1 MASGALLSLLAAR
14 VAGFQA
20 AISPVVLAI
29 GFVTSVAVGIAAGLY
44 PAIRASWMEPMDA
57 IRA

>member
-1 MASGALLSLLAAR
+1 
-14 VAGFQA
+14 
-20 AISPVVLAI
+20 
-29 GFVTSVAVGIAAGLY
+29 VTSVAVGIAAGLY